1 MNREKDELIE
11 LLGIHFEKRYLI
23 PPLAARIMAVLVVE
37 GCKTGLTFE
46 YLIEKMQASK
56 SSISTN
62 LNLLLKAE
70 HIHYYTQPGDR
81 KKYFKAAPLS
91 QRLNN
96 YLLLLENEKKLI
108 EKVISYRKKNN
119 PCELEKINLHN
130 SIAYQEHILQIE
142 KVLTNTIE
150 KFKSIENKN
159 IANHSNS

>member
-1 MNREKDELIE
+1 
-11 LLGIHFEKRYLI
+11 
-23 PPLAARIMAVLVVE
+23 MAVLVIE

-46 YLIEKMQASK
+46 YLIEKMRASK
-56 SSISTN
+56 SSISTS

-70 HIHYYTQPGDR
+70 HIEYYTQSGDR

-108 EKVISYRKKNN
+108 DKIISYRKKNN
-119 PCELEKINLHN
+119 SCDLENINLQN